1 MKQGLSG
8 HDSMAYDVTYKRAIS
23 IIKEKGSITQS
34 ELRRLLLDV
43 YGLPLFAVNQA
54 VDKLPKNRQHIDVE
68 PICKLVDYEYTYY
81 GDYLDE

>member
-1 MKQGLSG
+1 MKHGLSG

-23 IIKEKGSITQS
+23 IIKEKDRIKQS

-54 VDKLPKNRQHIDVE
+54 IDKLPKNRQHIAVE
-68 PICKLVDYEYTYY
+68 PICKVIDYEYTYY
-81 GDYLDE
+81 GDYLE